1 MLTTNHLC
9 RGIIAGIVLLS
20 ALPPSLS
27 SADSGPRTTA
37 SAEAR
42 TIGGRVSNAATGV
55 RLEGARVELQGTGRS
70 VTTDAEGRYLI
81 TAGPADTALVVSYAG
96 MDSVTVPLQSL
107 DGASATKDV
116 ALTSEIYR
124 MQAFAVEGERE
135 GSAMATTR
143 QRLSQNVKNVVATD
157 AFGTM
162 TEDNVGAFLQKVP
175 GIVATDV
182 SGSGVREV
190 MVRGIEAGL
199 NTVEMDG
206 VQLANNNSTGTNRA
220 FDFFQAS
227 LSLIESI
234 EVTKAPLPD
243 RPANSIGG
251 SINMV
256 TRSAFNRNAPR
267 QIRYSLGF
275 AHLIGRKGGEAEHWI
290 DAPIDRLTPALTLGY
305 TDVFGPNRNL
315 GLSLSY
321 SRNAVFYSSNDTE
334 HYYQG
339 TLARPAYVYR
349 TRQQRQAMGGP
360 HVRQNIGLKA
370 EYKLSERSLFSF
382 NAAHNFYIERPHTL
396 ARNLQTTNNA
406 NQMRPGYNETYTEVL
421 PSASAAAT
429 MTATA
434 YDNFTH
440 NYRFLGSGVHRLP
453 ELTIDYSGTLSMSH
467 AFQNYSPNE
476 RKYDAGVRTKGSI
489 SVAGLTGIGWI
500 TDRRADDVF
509 PTITQTAG
517 RSFDDLNSFTTMSMT
532 QNNRIAKSSILE
544 GRVNVKKDFK
554 VVVPAYIKAGALVQ
568 HQERRKDYHYHSYTF
583 TGPGGLGQF
592 AETDSW
598 TRETME
604 GMRQPPWVDL
614 YRTSRH
620 KEDYPEQWRESQS
633 YKVAQRLQ
641 NLQDFEETVT
651 AGYVMGNVKLNDLS
665 ILGGLRVER
674 TETAGNGPLFLVTAE
689 ERARRA
695 AWVGTV
701 TEEEGA
707 RRAAEEWG
715 RRTHAEGEY
724 QNVFPGVHFT
734 YARRGGLVARLSYSA
749 SIGRPP
755 ITSIVPNTN
764 VNEDNQTLSVA
775 NTGLKPQFSDN
786 FDFNVEYYFK
796 SIGFLS
802 ASVFLKEVE
811 SFIYS
816 SNNVIVPGGPN
827 NGFDGLYE
835 GYRLSSTF
843 NGGRARYRGF
853 ELSYSQQ
860 FTFLPGIWRGFGVNL
875 NYTQLE
881 TKGDY
886 GGTVATTEVAG
897 FRPKS
902 ANAVLN
908 YQRGKYRGSLQAN
921 WIDSYLVTVSTNA
934 ALILYEAARTNMNF
948 KFTYDLSSRT
958 SLYFNVD
965 NLLRTPI
972 NSRYYVYEDRVGFTR
987 LPYRSVAAGV
997 QGRF

>member
-1 MLTTNHLC
+1 MSSPHRLKPIPLAALFLALALTAML
-9 RGIIAGIVLLS
+9 RGQDAARAAAGSPGRMIS
-20 ALPPSLS
+20 
-27 SADSGPRTTA
+27 
-37 SAEAR
+37 
-42 TIGGRVSNAATGV
+42 GRVSNAATGA
-55 RLEGARVELQGTGRS
+55 RLEGARVELPVSGRS
-70 VTTDAEGRYLI
+70 VSTDPEGRYLI
-81 TAGPADTALVVSYAG
+81 AATSADTAILISYAG
-96 MDSVTVPLQSL
+96 LDPVTVPLL
-107 DGASATKDV
+107 MTDGPAVTRDV
-116 ALTSEIYR
+116 ALTADIYR
-124 MQAFAVEGERE
+124 MQAFTVEGERE
-135 GSAMATTR
+135 GSAMASTR
-143 QRLSQNVKNVVATD
+143 QRQSANVKNIVATD

-162 TEDNVGAFLQKVP
+162 TEDNVGSFLQKIP

-190 MVRGIEAGL
+190 QVRGIEAGL

-234 EVTKAPLPD
+234 EVTKSPTPD

-267 QIRYSLGF
+267 QIRYSFGF
-275 AHLIGRKGGEAEHWI
+275 AHLIGRRGGGAEQWI
-290 DAPIDRLTPALTLGY
+290 DAPIDRLTPALTLAY
-305 TDVFGPNRNL
+305 SDVLGRDRNL
-315 GLSLSY
+315 GVSLSY
-321 SRNAVFYSSNDTE
+321 SRNSVFYSSNDTE

-360 HVRQNIGLKA
+360 HVRQNVGLKA
-370 EYKLSERSLFSF
+370 EYKLSDRSLFTF

-396 ARNLQTTNNA
+396 ALNLQTTNNA
-406 NQMRPGYNETYTEVL
+406 NQMRPGFSETYTEVI
-421 PSASAAAT
+421 PGPAAAAS

-440 NYRFLGSGVHRLP
+440 NYRFLASGVHRLNG
-453 ELTIDYSGTLSMSH
+453 LMVDYSGTLSLSQ
-467 AFQNYSPNE
+467 AFQNYSPDE
-476 RKYDAGVRTKGSI
+476 RKYDAGVRTKGALSI
-489 SVAGLTGIGWI
+489 GGLAGIGWI
-500 TDRRADDVF
+500 TDRRADDTF

-517 RSFDDLNSFTTMSMT
+517 RDFYNLASYTTLT
-532 QNNRIAKSSILE
+532 LAQNNRIAKSSILE
-544 GRVNVKKDFK
+544 GRLNVRKNF
-554 VVVPAYIKAGALVQ
+554 VLTVPAYLKSGLLIQ
-568 HQERRKDYHYHSYTF
+568 RQERRKDYHYHQYTF

-592 AETDSW
+592 AETASW
-598 TRETME
+598 TREPIE
-604 GMRQPPWVDL
+604 GMRQAPWIDL

-620 KEDYPEQWRESQS
+620 KEEHPEQWTESAS

-641 NLQDFEETVT
+641 NLQDFKEQI
-651 AGYVMGNVKLNDLS
+651 AAAYVVGNIKLNQLS
-665 ILGGLRVER
+665 VLAGLRVEE
-674 TETAGNGPLFLVTAE
+674 TETAGNGPLFLVTAT

-695 AWVGTV
+695 AWVGPV
-701 TEEEGA
+701 TDAEA
-707 RRAAEEWG
+707 VRRANEEWG
-715 RRTHAEGEY
+715 RRTHAEGRY
-724 QNVFPGVHFT
+724 RNAFPGVHFT
-734 YARRGGLVARLSYSA
+734 YAARGGLVARLSYST

-755 ITSIVPNTN
+755 VTSIVPNTI
-764 VNEDNQTLSVA
+764 VNDDIQTLSVA
-775 NTGLKPQFSDN
+775 NTALQPQFSDN
-786 FDFNVEYYFK
+786 FDCNVEYYFK
-796 SIGFLS
+796 SIGFVS
-802 ASVFLKEVE
+802 ASVFLKEVAG
-811 SFIYS
+811 FIYS
-816 SNNVIVPGGPN
+816 SNSTFVPRGPN

-835 GYRLSSTF
+835 GYRLSTSF
-843 NGGRARYRGF
+843 NGGHARYRGF

-860 FTFLPGIWRGFGVNL
+860 FTFLPGIWRGFGVNV

-886 GGTVATTEVAG
+886 GGTVATTQVVG
-897 FRPKS
+897 FRPRS

-921 WIDSYLVTVSTNA
+921 WIDSYLSAVSTNA
-934 ALILYEAARTNMNF
+934 ALIQYEAPRTTINF
-948 KFTYDLSSRT
+948 KFTYDVSSRT
-958 SLYFNVD
+958 SFYLNLD

-972 NSRYYVYEDRVGFTR
+972 NRRYYVYPDRVGYTR